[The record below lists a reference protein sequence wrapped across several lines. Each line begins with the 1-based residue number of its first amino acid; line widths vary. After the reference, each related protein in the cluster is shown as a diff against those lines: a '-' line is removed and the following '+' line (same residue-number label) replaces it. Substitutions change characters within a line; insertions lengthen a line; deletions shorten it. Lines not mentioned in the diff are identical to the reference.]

1 MESTFSRLVGR
12 ECHSRASFCCSVLV
26 GSKWYWIAT
35 IVYWYLLAITLA
47 RGRKFVECFSPSV
60 RVKLSFVL
68 FLDLSLWLGAVFF
81 CVLNMYKS
89 NKKYREIVIE
99 RGSGGDDEDSPC
111 RDTNQFPKV
120 MNKPIHPPIETHFLL
135 PSPPPQE
142 AKKPTSSSGL
152 KSVLL
157 YPLKVRDSLK
167 RLRKSKSMETIL
179 EGTHDPKDEQI
190 VQSFRELLFLEDQ
203 LPAKHNDYHTLL
215 RFLRMRD
222 FDLQKAKE
230 MFLNY
235 LQWRKDYGVDTI
247 HEDFKFD
254 ELAEV
259 KKCYPHGFHGVDRIG
274 RPIYIERVGMVD
286 LNALLQVTSIDR
298 FVKYHVSE
306 QEKTLNL
313 RFPACSIAAKRH
325 VASTTSILDVKG
337 VGMSNFSKPARYLFM
352 EIQKIDS
359 NCYPETLNQLFI
371 VNAGS
376 GFRMLWKVI
385 KAFMDAR
392 TLAKIHVLGS
402 NYLNNLIEVIDPSN
416 LPTFLGGSCTCAD
429 NGGCLLS
436 DKGPW
441 KNREITEMLQA
452 ISATEERNDEGNG
465 DLASGDSLMHDT
477 VSVSKQDN
485 GRIKEEL
492 RKEES
497 AVNGKIAAPELK
509 ALEAA
514 LAETSKKI
522 DALEMALEDT
532 KMVLRGLAQHIKD
545 LNA

>member
-1 MESTFSRLVGR
+1 M
-12 ECHSRASFCCSVLV
+12 H
-26 GSKWYWIAT
+26 
-35 IVYWYLLAITLA
+35 
-47 RGRKFVECFSPSV
+47 
-60 RVKLSFVL
+60 
-68 FLDLSLWLGAVFF
+68 
-81 CVLNMYKS
+81 KS
-89 NKKYREIVIE
+89 NEKYREIVIE
-99 RGSGGDDEDSPC
+99 RGGGGGGSEDSPYT
-111 RDTNQFPKV
+111 DTDQFPKV

-135 PSPPPQE
+135 PPRPPQE
-142 AKKPTSSSGL
+142 AEKLTSLSGL
-152 KSVLL
+152 KSVLS
-157 YPLKVRDSLK
+157 YPFKVRDSFK
-167 RLRKSKSMETIL
+167 RLGKSKSMEKIL

-190 VQSFRELLFLEDQ
+190 VQSFRESLFLEDQ

-222 FDLQKAKE
+222 FDLPKAKE

-247 HEDFKFD
+247 HKASKVQAISYLFMHEDFKFA
-254 ELAEV
+254 ELEEV
-259 KKCYPHGFHGVDRIG
+259 KKCYPHGFHGIDRNG
-274 RPIYIERVGMVD
+274 RPVYIERVGMVD

-313 RFPACSIAAKRH
+313 RFPACSIVSKRH
-325 VASTTSILDVKG
+325 IASTTSILDVKG

-359 NCYPETLNQLFI
+359 NYYPETLNQLFI
-371 VNAGS
+371 INAGS

-402 NYLNNLIEVIDPSN
+402 NYLSNLIEVIDPSN

-429 NGGCLLS
+429 YGGCLLS

-441 KNREITEMLQA
+441 KNPEISEMLQA
-452 ISATEERNDEGNG
+452 ISAAEQTNDEGNG
-465 DLASGDSLMHDT
+465 GLASGDGSMHDM
-477 VSVSKQDN
+477 DN
-485 GRIKEEL
+485 GKSKEDL
-492 RKEES
+492 RKEEM
-497 AVNGKIAAPELK
+497 AVSDNKFGPPKLM

-514 LAETSKKI
+514 VAETSKV
-522 DALEMALEDT
+522 E
-532 KMVLRGLAQHIKD
+532 
-545 LNA
+545 N

>member
-1 MESTFSRLVGR
+1 MWNIEHCSITCCNCSRV
-12 ECHSRASFCCSVLV
+12 H
-26 GSKWYWIAT
+26 
-35 IVYWYLLAITLA
+35 
-47 RGRKFVECFSPSV
+47 
-60 RVKLSFVL
+60 
-68 FLDLSLWLGAVFF
+68 
-81 CVLNMYKS
+81 MHMHKS
-89 NKKYREIVIE
+89 DEKYREIVIE
-99 RGSGGDDEDSPC
+99 RGGGGGSEDSPY

-135 PSPPPQE
+135 PPRLPQE
-142 AKKPTSSSGL
+142 TEKPASSSGL
-152 KSVLL
+152 KSVLS
-157 YPLKVRDSLK
+157 YPSKVLDSVK
-167 RLRKSKSMETIL
+167 RLGKSKSMERIL
-179 EGTHDPKDEQI
+179 EGTHDPKDEQN

-222 FDLQKAKE
+222 FDLPKAKE

-247 HEDFKFD
+247 HKDFKFV
-254 ELAEV
+254 ELEEV
-259 KKCYPHGFHGVDRIG
+259 KKCYPHGFHGVDRSG
-274 RPIYIERVGMVD
+274 RPVYIERVGMVD

-306 QEKTLNL
+306 QEKTLNS

-325 VASTTSILDVKG
+325 IASTTSILDVKG

-359 NCYPETLNQLFI
+359 NYYPETLNRLFI
-371 VNAGS
+371 INAGS

-402 NYLNNLIEVIDPSN
+402 NYLSNLIEVIDPSN

-429 NGGCLLS
+429 YGGCLLS

-441 KNREITEMLQA
+441 KNPEITEMLQA
-452 ISATEERNDEGNG
+452 ISAAEQTNDEGNG
-465 DLASGDSLMHDT
+465 DLASGDGLMHDP
-477 VSVSKQDN
+477 
-485 GRIKEEL
+485 E
-492 RKEES
+492 
-497 AVNGKIAAPELK
+497 NGKFAPPKLK

-514 LAETSKKI
+514 VAETSKKI
-522 DALEMALEDT
+522 DALEVALKDT

-545 LNA
+545 MNA